1 MNTDIPA
8 LDCPAVVND
17 LADHLGSLS
26 RFLDGINDLMR
37 FSSLGDHE
45 LQRYGRKII
54 ALTEGARMTLRREGV
69 ALYLF
74 VLCSE
79 ELLPYKSAYFR
90 FLLWIRHRRPAFP
103 ADIGDRITSLLSVLK
118 SNFTI
123 RFRGVDTS
131 AQLGI
136 EELLV
141 PNDAPPPWETAI
153 QTAACAALSFSPRK
167 SYAVSDVML
176 PPDALVK
183 KKQRIQELA
192 HYVKSPAAN
201 MPPPV
206 SREDLSSK
214 NWEAPS
220 LRRPFVQT
228 KSIRCEV
235 EPENQSSVEDLNDW
249 EAPRLPRPFAQTEAI
264 CCEVV
269 FENQSS
275 LDDLLKGSPDT
286 ARPEGSKK
294 KEESGHI
301 VGKES
306 WALNPGLKL

>member
-1 MNTDIPA
+1 MNNDIPA

-17 LADHLGSLS
+17 LADRLGSLS
-26 RFLDGINDLMR
+26 RFLDGINDLMK

-79 ELLPYKSAYFR
+79 ELLPYKSAYFK
-90 FLLWIRHRRPAFP
+90 FLLWIRRRRSAFP
-103 ADIGDRITSLLSVLK
+103 ADIGDRIASLLSVLK
-118 SNFTI
+118 SNFTM
-123 RFRGVDTS
+123 RFGGVDTR

-141 PNDAPPPWETAI
+141 PNDALPACDTAI
-153 QTAACAALSFSPRK
+153 QTAEHAAIALSPRK
-167 SYAVSDVML
+167 SYAASDVML
-176 PPDALVK
+176 PPDALAK
-183 KKQRIQELA
+183 KKRRIQELA
-192 HYVKSPAAN
+192 RYVKSPAAN

-206 SREDLSSK
+206 SREYLPSK
-214 NWEAPS
+214 NWEAPR
-220 LRRPFVQT
+220 LRRPFVRT
-228 KSIRCEV
+228 KAIRCEV
-235 EPENQSSVEDLNDW
+235 VPENQSSAEDLDDW
-249 EAPRLPRPFAQTEAI
+249 EPPRLPRPFDPTEAI

-275 LDDLLKGSPDT
+275 LDDLFNMD
-286 ARPEGSKK
+286 
-294 KEESGHI
+294 
-301 VGKES
+301 
-306 WALNPGLKL
+306 

>member
-17 LADHLGSLS
+17 LADRLGSLS
-26 RFLDGINDLMR
+26 RFLDGINDLMK

-90 FLLWIRHRRPAFP
+90 FLLWIRRRRPAFP
-103 ADIGDRITSLLSVLK
+103 GDRITSLLSVLK

-123 RFRGVDTS
+123 RFGGVDTR

-153 QTAACAALSFSPRK
+153 QTAAHAAIAFSPRK
-167 SYAVSDVML
+167 SYAASDVML
-176 PPDALVK
+176 PPDALAK
-183 KKQRIQELA
+183 KKRRIQELA
-192 HYVKSPAAN
+192 RYVKSPAAN

-206 SREDLSSK
+206 SREYLPSK
-214 NWEAPS
+214 NWEAPQ
-220 LRRPFVQT
+220 LRRPFVRT
-228 KSIRCEV
+228 KAIRPEV
-235 EPENQSSVEDLNDW
+235 VPENQTLLEDEDLSNW
-249 EAPRLPRPFAQTEAI
+249 EATL
-264 CCEVV
+264 CEVV
-269 FENQSS
+269 PENQSS
-275 LDDLLKGSPDT
+275 LDDLFYLD
-286 ARPEGSKK
+286 
-294 KEESGHI
+294 
-301 VGKES
+301 
-306 WALNPGLKL
+306 